1 MTWLADCKNML
12 DKSRCDSLNELVIY
26 MKIEKTLLIDENK
39 KPLDSVVPGA
49 FVIDVIMNDRYCSQL
64 PLNESLNV

>member
-1 MTWLADCKNML
+1 VTWLADCKNML